1 MLFTTIHQIS
11 EELKRRDDPEARS
24 RSYSYAQIREG
35 LQVLAKTTIHLRS
48 ETDDDDLIFSP
59 IADLGHFN
67 EKSRQTLKRDI
78 GNATLYIRFNSLISQ
93 AVLSRS
99 WRQINYER
107 IIGADIFLVRWFR
120 KMLGLRFTYAGP
132 NKSYNIN
139 LSTIIEGSG
148 VSPCQRLSDNLKQ
161 VEQALQAMTDIV
173 ARYAV
178 EKHFTVHQQTGRG
191 RVLADAKI
199 IIWPTHAFCTEQ
211 IKTNI
216 HEHDLDEAV
225 ITDDGTVMIEPRQTK
240 FTGFIDFHNAKTSYA
255 EGRKLKKS

>member
-11 EELKRRDDPEARS
+11 EALKRRNDPDGRS

-67 EKSRQTLKRDI
+67 EKSRQQLRRDI

-107 IIGADIFLVRWFR
+107 IIGADIYLVRW
-120 KMLGLRFTYAGP
+120 LT
-132 NKSYNIN
+132 
-139 LSTIIEGSG
+139 
-148 VSPCQRLSDNLKQ
+148 
-161 VEQALQAMTDIV
+161 
-173 ARYAV
+173 
-178 EKHFTVHQQTGRG
+178 
-191 RVLADAKI
+191 KI
-199 IIWPTHAFCTEQ
+199 
-211 IKTNI
+211 
-216 HEHDLDEAV
+216 L
-225 ITDDGTVMIEPRQTK
+225 
-240 FTGFIDFHNAKTSYA
+240 
-255 EGRKLKKS
+255 